1 MPTNKDLKRLTRSRM
16 HKTGESYT
24 TARTQLLKKK
34 REPIAAAPA
43 PDFAALA
50 GMSDDA
56 VRAKTGCDW
65 KKWVRVL
72 DAKGVASKS
81 HKEIAKYVYDS
92 FEVSGWWA
100 QMVTV
105 GYERIKGLR
114 DVGQVCDGKYQAS
127 KSKTLPVPLTKLYR
141 AFSVARTRNRW
152 LPDVKLK
159 VRKST
164 PDKSMRITWEDGT
177 SVEAY
182 FTAKGTKKS
191 QVAIQ
196 HRKLAKKADVSPSA
210 SRSWPTPAIPRC
222 LICAFGVS
230 TAIYE
235 QQSTPATSGRVT
247 TC

>member
-1 MPTNKDLKRLTRSRM
+1 MPTSKDLKRLTRSRM
-16 HKTGESYT
+16 QKTGESYT
-24 TARTQLLKKK
+24 TARSQLLKKK
-34 REPIAAAPA
+34 RPAIAAVPGQ
-43 PDFAALA
+43 DFAALA
-50 GMSDDA
+50 GMTDDA

-72 DAKGVASKS
+72 DAKGMAAKS
-81 HKEIAKYVYDS
+81 HKEIAKYAYDQ
-92 FEVSGWWA
+92 FEISGWWA

-114 DVGQVCDGKYQAS
+114 EVGQVCGGKYQAG

-141 AFSVARTRNRW
+141 AFSIARTRNRW

-159 VRKST
+159 VRKAT
-164 PDKSMRITWEDGT
+164 PEKSMRITWEDGT

-196 HRKLAKKADVSPSA
+196 HRKLVKKADVAKSKA
-210 SRSWPTPAIPRC
+210 YWGER
-222 LICAFGVS
+222 L
-230 TAIYE
+230 TALSEILV
-235 QQSTPATSGRVT
+235 PPKA
-247 TC
+247 

>member
-16 HKTGESYT
+16 QKTGESYT
-24 TARTQLLKKK
+24 TARVRLLEKK
-34 REPIAAAPA
+34 RD

-50 GMSDDA
+50 GFSDDA

-72 DAKGVASKS
+72 DAKGMASMP
-81 HKEIAKYVYDS
+81 HKEIVKYVYEQFD
-92 FEVSGWWA
+92 VSRWWA

-114 DVGQVCDGKYQAS
+114 DVGQACDGQYQAS
-127 KSKTLPVPLTKLYR
+127 KSKTLPVPLKKLYR

-152 LPDVKLK
+152 LPDVKLN
-159 VRKST
+159 VRKAT
-164 PDKSMRITWEDGT
+164 PEKSMRITWEDGT

-182 FTAKGTKKS
+182 FTAKGAKKS

-196 HRKLAKKADVSPSA
+196 HRKLGRKADVTKA
-210 SRSWPTPAIPRC
+210 KAYWGERLTALGQILVTPK
-222 LICAFGVS
+222 
-230 TAIYE
+230 
-235 QQSTPATSGRVT
+235 
-247 TC
+247 